1 MISTEITGTEFL
13 ILSLMINSSIKRK
26 KVGHNTMLTFQEVC
40 DQLIQLDETTLLE
53 VLDLTSEDIVNK
65 FQDKIED
72 KLEILAED
80 LEPDNIFNQDNE

>member
-1 MISTEITGTEFL
+1 
-13 ILSLMINSSIKRK
+13 
-26 KVGHNTMLTFQEVC
+26 MLTFQEVC